1 MTYEE
6 ILKDITEH
14 GMTVAIAQEIAKDP
28 ELYRRL
34 AGTANSR
41 IRTLRE
47 RGYLDDSFA
56 YSIIKGRLDGNKTV
70 PVKRT
75 GRKDKL
81 SDILDIGAFLSAKTS
96 TVSGYKKV
104 RSNKIAALRRNI
116 EDRATFKDDQERE
129 EFFQFFDSLSDDQMN
144 KLTKAYDSVLSADFD
159 SGQKF
164 DVFTADI
171 LGKVN
176 AAKRKNSQTII
187 NSIVK
192 SNPGKRVRKWQMAGG
207 NLRDATTEEII
218 TGIG

>member
-75 GRKDKL
+75 GRKNKL

-164 DVFTADI
+164 DVFTADV

-176 AAKRKNSQTII
+176 SAKRKNSQTII

>member
-47 RGYLDDSFA
+47 KGYLNNSFA
-56 YSIIKGRLDGNKTV
+56 YSLIKTRLDGNKTV

-81 SDILDIGAFLSAKTS
+81 SDILDIGAFLSADTS
-96 TVSGYKKV
+96 TVKGYKQV
-104 RSNKIAALRRNI
+104 RKHKIEALRANI
-116 EDRATFKDDQERE
+116 LKRGKFDSEDDKK
-129 EFFQFFDSLSDDQMN
+129 EFLAFFDSLNDDQMN
-144 KLTKAYDSVLSADFD
+144 KLTDAYDTMLSVDFD

-164 DVFTADI
+164 DVFTADV
-171 LGKVN
+171 LNKMQSV
-176 AAKRKNSQTII
+176 KRRNVDTLL
-187 NSIVK
+187 NSIIR
-192 SNPGKRVRKWQMAGG
+192 SNPNKRVKKWLMKGG

-218 TGIG
+218 KGIR

>member
-1 MTYEE
+1 MTYEQ
-6 ILKDITEH
+6 ILKEITEH
-14 GMTVAIAQEIAKDP
+14 GMTVAIAQEIANDP

-104 RSNKIAALRRNI
+104 RSHKIAALRANI
-116 EDRATFKDDQERE
+116 EDRANFKNDQEKE
-129 EFFQFFDSLSDDQMN
+129 EFFKFFDNLTDDQMN

-164 DVFTADI
+164 DVFTADV

-176 AAKRKNSQTII
+176 AAKRKNAQTII

-192 SNPGKRVRKWQMAGG
+192 SNPNKRVRKWQMAGG

>member
-1 MTYEE
+1 MTYKE
-6 ILKDITEH
+6 ILKEITER
-14 GMTVAIAQEIAKDP
+14 GMTVAVAQEIANDP

-47 RGYLDDSFA
+47 KGYLDDSFA
-56 YSIIKGRLDGNKTV
+56 YSLIKGRLDGNKTV
-70 PVKRT
+70 PVKRK

-104 RSNKIAALRRNI
+104 RSHKIAALRANI
-116 EDRATFKDDQERE
+116 EDRANFKSDQEKE
-129 EFFQFFDSLSDDQMN
+129 DFFKFFDNLTDDQMN

-164 DVFTADI
+164 DVFTADV

-176 AAKRKNSQTII
+176 AAKRKNAQTII

-192 SNPGKRVRKWQMAGG
+192 SNPNKRVRKWQMAGG